1 VVASPPQSGHV
12 PRYWPSARHFTEVI
26 QCPSVCFASPVLQNT
41 MPAVDRLGMPIVT
54 SGQFAYV
61 YKLKSTNGHGDYA
74 VRCFRGYLGD
84 RDQRYRA
91 IQDHVQSL
99 PVLCLSDFRYAPEG
113 ILVGGQRYPI
123 LFMKWLEGPT
133 LDLYV
138 GEMLHRRDV
147 LLHLSQEWLRVVSAL
162 EASGVAHGDLQHGN
176 VIVEHGQLRLI
187 DHDGI
192 YVPAMDGWPASE
204 VGHQHYQ
211 HPQRTAQHFDQHL
224 DNFSALVIYL
234 SLLSLAERPELWQE
248 YHDENLLFT
257 KADFH
262 DPSTSALFGK
272 IREIGPEHNRL
283 ADILANA
290 ASGQP
295 NSAPRL
301 LELVQAP
308 SRLPAWMTAPTDL
321 ETETKTREV
330 ARSEAPAD
338 MRTAR
343 WSPWQEKTRDRPLP
357 STPGSPT
364 VQSVFSASTPASV
377 PIKRDPA
384 KVVTN
389 TFSYAWEFYRQY
401 FFWWYWGAY
410 VLFQFSGLGFTVGF
424 MVATATMILFAYVW
438 GVYKATE
445 LSRNARLGQSIL
457 PSSLP
462 PVPQVPTPRRSPL
475 SYQTVTHVY
484 PLPSAPAKPPQP
496 IVGNRVLGIYHVET
510 CDWVEQISAPSMV
523 TFASPAE
530 ALSHGYKACR
540 ICFPNSLSP

>member
-1 VVASPPQSGHV
+1 MLASPSQSGHV

-26 QCPSVCFASPVLQNT
+26 QCPSVCFASPVLQQT

-147 LLHLSQEWLRVVSAL
+147 LLHLADEWLRVVLAL
-162 EASGVAHGDLQHGN
+162 EASGIAHGDLQHGN

-192 YVPAMDGWPASE
+192 YVPSMKEWSASE

-211 HPQRTAQHFDQHL
+211 HPHRTAQHFDQTL

-257 KADFH
+257 KQDFH
-262 DPSTSALFGK
+262 DPATSTLFGK
-272 IREIGPEHNRL
+272 IREIGTEHNRL
-283 ADILANA
+283 ADVLATA
-290 ASGQP
+290 ASGSP

-301 LELVQAP
+301 LELVEAP
-308 SRLPAWMTAPTDL
+308 SRLPAWMTAPADL

-330 ARSEAPAD
+330 ARSEAPVD
-338 MRTAR
+338 SRTAR
-343 WSPWQEKTRDRPLP
+343 WSPWDEKSKDRPLP
-357 STPGSPT
+357 SSPASPA
-364 VQSVFSASTPASV
+364 VQSVFSATAQGAL
-377 PIKRDPA
+377 PIQRDPA
-384 KVVTN
+384 KVFEN
-389 TFSYAWEFYRQY
+389 TFSFAWEFFRQY

-410 VLFQFSGLGFTVGF
+410 VLFQFSGLGFTLGF
-424 MVATATMILFAYVW
+424 LIATIAMTIYAFVRGIYKANELQRTAHLKQITSPSVPQTAT
-438 GVYKATE
+438 
-445 LSRNARLGQSIL
+445 
-457 PSSLP
+457 
-462 PVPQVPTPRRSPL
+462 PVPAPRRSPL
-475 SYQTVTHVY
+475 SWQTVTHVY
-484 PLPSAPAKPPQP
+484 PLPAPAKPSQP
-496 IVGNRVLGIYHVET
+496 IVGNRVLGIYHLED
-510 CDWVEQISAPSMV
+510 CDWVMQITAANMV
-523 TFASPAE
+523 TFASASE
-530 ALSHGYKACR
+530 AASHGYKACR
-540 ICFPNSLSP
+540 ICSPVV